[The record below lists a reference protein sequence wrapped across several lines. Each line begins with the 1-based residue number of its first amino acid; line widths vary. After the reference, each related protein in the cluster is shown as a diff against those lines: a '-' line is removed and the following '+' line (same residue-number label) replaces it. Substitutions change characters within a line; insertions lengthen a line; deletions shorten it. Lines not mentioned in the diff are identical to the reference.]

1 MFWQPTLICMLTERR
16 NGLRDL
22 SKELHSIR
30 KKKVSKREKILR
42 LLEDGDLAG
51 LAAQAGEDHSIFR
64 TLISLS
70 YDKESVISWR
80 AIEAIGIIA
89 GERAKTEPGLVRN
102 IVQRILWMMREE
114 SGNNPWSAPEML
126 GEIVRSAPEEF
137 ADIAPIIASFHDE
150 EILRRGVLR
159 ALARISEVRADLV
172 KDSSAVSGLYLG
184 HSDAVTRAY
193 ALELV
198 RNLMLKEFLTN
209 AESLIGDCSTVRVY
223 SHGDF
228 ESVTV
233 GKIAEETVI
242 LLTLK
247 GK

>member
-1 MFWQPTLICMLTERR
+1 M
-16 NGLRDL
+16 
-22 SKELHSIR
+22 
-30 KKKVSKREKILR
+30 SKREKILR

-51 LAAQAGEDHSIFR
+51 LVAQVGRDNSIFR

-89 GERAKTEPGLVRN
+89 GERAKTEPVLVRN

-126 GEIVRSAPEEF
+126 GEIVRNAPEEF
-137 ADIAPIIASFHDE
+137 TDIAPIIASFHDE

-172 KDSSAVSGLYLG
+172 KESSAVAGLYLG
-184 HSDAVTRAY
+184 HSDAATRTY

-198 RNLMLKEFLTN
+198 RNLMLKEFLAT
-209 AESLIGDCSTVRVY
+209 AEELMHDRTVVRMY
-223 SHGDF
+223 YHGDF
-228 ESVTV
+228 VNISV

-242 LLTLK
+242 ILCLK

>member
-1 MFWQPTLICMLTERR
+1 
-16 NGLRDL
+16 
-22 SKELHSIR
+22 
-30 KKKVSKREKILR
+30 VSKREKISR
-42 LLEDGDLAG
+42 LLEEGDLAG
-51 LAAQAGEDHSIFR
+51 LVAQAGKDNSIFR

-80 AIEAIGIIA
+80 AMEAIGIIA
-89 GERAKTEPGLVRN
+89 GERARTEPGLIRN
-102 IVQRILWMMREE
+102 LVQRILWMMREE

-126 GEIVRSAPEEF
+126 GEIVRNAPEEF

-159 ALARISEVRADLV
+159 ALVRISEVRADLV
-172 KDSSAVSGLYLG
+172 EGSSAVAGLYLG

-198 RNLMLKEFLTN
+198 RNLMAKEYLAA
-209 AESLIGDCSTVRVY
+209 AEALMHDRAIVRMY

-228 ESVTV
+228 ESIAV

>member
-1 MFWQPTLICMLTERR
+1 
-16 NGLRDL
+16 
-22 SKELHSIR
+22 
-30 KKKVSKREKILR
+30 VSKREKISR
-42 LLEDGDLAG
+42 LLEEGDLAG
-51 LAAQAGEDHSIFR
+51 LVAQAGKDNSIFR

-80 AIEAIGIIA
+80 AMEAIGIIA
-89 GERAKTEPGLVRN
+89 GERARTEPGLIRN
-102 IVQRILWMMREE
+102 LVQRILWMMREE

-126 GEIVRSAPEEF
+126 GEIVRNAPEEF
-137 ADIAPIIASFHDE
+137 ADIAPIIASFHEE

-172 KDSSAVSGLYLG
+172 EESSAVAGSYLG

-198 RNLMLKEFLTN
+198 RNLMAKEYLAA
-209 AESLIGDCSTVRVY
+209 AEALMHDRAIVRMY

-228 ESVTV
+228 ESIAV
-233 GKIAEETVI
+233 GNIAEETVI
-242 LLTLK
+242 ILTLK

>member
-1 MFWQPTLICMLTERR
+1 ML
-16 NGLRDL
+16 
-22 SKELHSIR
+22 
-30 KKKVSKREKILR
+30 KREQISR
-42 LLEDGDLAG
+42 LLEDGDLTG
-51 LAAQAGEDHSIFR
+51 LVAQAGKDNGVFR
-64 TLISLS
+64 ILISLS

-89 GERAKTEPGLVRN
+89 GERAKTEPGLIRN

-126 GEIVRSAPEEF
+126 GEIVRNAPEEF

-150 EILRRGVLR
+150 EMLRRGVLR
-159 ALARISEVRADLV
+159 ALARISEVRAELV
-172 KDSSAVSGLYLG
+172 EDSSAVAGFYLG
-184 HSDAVTRAY
+184 HGDAVTRAY
-193 ALELV
+193 ALELA
-198 RNLMLKEFLTN
+198 RNLMLKEFLAT
-209 AESLIGDCSTVRVY
+209 AEALIHDHAVVRIY

-228 ESVTV
+228 ESIAI

-242 LLTLK
+242 LLSLK

>member
-1 MFWQPTLICMLTERR
+1 M
-16 NGLRDL
+16 
-22 SKELHSIR
+22 
-30 KKKVSKREKILR
+30 SKREKISR
-42 LLEDGDLAG
+42 LLEDGDLTGLVAHAG
-51 LAAQAGEDHSIFR
+51 NDNSIFR

-80 AIEAIGIIA
+80 AMEAIGIIA
-89 GERAKTEPGLVRN
+89 GERARTEPGLIRN
-102 IVQRILWMMREE
+102 LVQRILWMMREE

-126 GEIVRSAPEEF
+126 GEIVRNAPEEF

-172 KDSSAVSGLYLG
+172 KESSAVAGLYLG

-198 RNLMLKEFLTN
+198 RNLMLKEFLAN
-209 AESLIGDCSTVRVY
+209 AETLMHDRAIVRIY
-223 SHGDF
+223 THGDF
-228 ESVTV
+228 ESFPV

-242 LLTLK
+242 LLRLK